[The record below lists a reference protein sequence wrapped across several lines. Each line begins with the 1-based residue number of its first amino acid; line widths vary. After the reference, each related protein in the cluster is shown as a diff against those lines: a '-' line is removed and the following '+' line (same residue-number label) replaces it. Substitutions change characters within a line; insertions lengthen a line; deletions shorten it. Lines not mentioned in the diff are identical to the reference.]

1 MNMNS
6 PFTGIS
12 ELQKHKLFKILK
24 THEYSFNKNE
34 EILSTLKG
42 ENIICILLEGHAQI
56 VSISYN
62 GEENLIEELYTDS
75 IFGTNI
81 SNISDSEYQITAL
94 EKSKVLVIDYNNLID
109 IKNINYSYY
118 NIFLNNIFDIINSK
132 FRESNDRIK
141 ILTKKS
147 IRDKLL
153 AFFENEY
160 IKTRSK
166 YIYLPSNFK
175 DLADYLSVNR
185 SAMFRELKY
194 LKEEKFIKVDGNRIT
209 LLYTPNVH

>member
-1 MNMNS
+1 MKMNS

-12 ELQKHKLFKILK
+12 ELQKHKLFKILQ

-94 EKSKVLVIDYNNLID
+94 EKSKVLVIDYNKLID
-109 IKNINYSYY
+109 AKNINYSYY
-118 NIFLNNIFDIINSK
+118 NVFLTNLFDIINSK

-166 YIYLPSNFK
+166 YIYLPTNFK

>member
-1 MNMNS
+1 MNS

-12 ELQKHKLFKILK
+12 ELQKHKLFKILQ

-94 EKSKVLVIDYNNLID
+94 EKSKVLVIDYNKLID
-109 IKNINYSYY
+109 TKNINYSYY
-118 NIFLNNIFDIINSK
+118 NVFLTNLFDIINSK

-166 YIYLPSNFK
+166 YIYLPTNFK
-175 DLADYLSVNR
+175 DLSDYLSVNR
-185 SAMFRELKY
+185 SAMFREIKY

>member
-12 ELQKHKLFKILK
+12 ELQKHKLFKILQ

-94 EKSKVLVIDYNNLID
+94 EKSKVLVIDYNKLID
-109 IKNINYSYY
+109 TKNINYSYY
-118 NIFLNNIFDIINSK
+118 NVFLTNLFDIINSK

-166 YIYLPSNFK
+166 YIYLPTNFK
-175 DLADYLSVNR
+175 DLADYLSINR

>member
-1 MNMNS
+1 MNS

-12 ELQKHKLFKILK
+12 ELQKHKLFKILQ

-94 EKSKVLVIDYNNLID
+94 EKSKVLVIDYNKLID
-109 IKNINYSYY
+109 TKNINYSYY
-118 NIFLNNIFDIINSK
+118 NVFLTNLFDIINSK

-166 YIYLPSNFK
+166 YIYLPTNFK
-175 DLADYLSVNR
+175 DLADYLSINR

>member
-1 MNMNS
+1 MKMNS

-12 ELQKHKLFKILK
+12 ELQKHKLFKILQ

-94 EKSKVLVIDYNNLID
+94 EKSKVLVIDYNKLID
-109 IKNINYSYY
+109 TKNINYSYY
-118 NIFLNNIFDIINSK
+118 NVFLTNLFDIINSK

-166 YIYLPSNFK
+166 YIYLPTNFK
-175 DLADYLSVNR
+175 DLADYLSINR

>member
-1 MNMNS
+1 MNS

-12 ELQKHKLFKILK
+12 ELQKHKLFKILQ

-62 GEENLIEELYTDS
+62 GEENLIEELYKDS

-94 EKSKVLVIDYNNLID
+94 EKTKVLVIDYNKLID
-109 IKNINYSYY
+109 TKNINYSYY
-118 NIFLNNIFDIINSK
+118 NVFLTNLFDIINSK

-166 YIYLPSNFK
+166 YIYLPTNFK
-175 DLADYLSVNR
+175 DLADYLSINR

>member
-1 MNMNS
+1 MKMNS

-12 ELQKHKLFKILK
+12 ELQKHKLFKILQ

-94 EKSKVLVIDYNNLID
+94 EKSKVLVIDYNKLID
-109 IKNINYSYY
+109 TKNINYSYY
-118 NIFLNNIFDIINSK
+118 NVFLTNLFDIINSK

-166 YIYLPSNFK
+166 YIYLPTNFK

>member
-1 MNMNS
+1 MKMNS

-12 ELQKHKLFKILK
+12 ELQKHKLFKILQ

-94 EKSKVLVIDYNNLID
+94 EKSKVLVIDYNKLID

-118 NIFLNNIFDIINSK
+118 NVFLTNLFDIINSK

-166 YIYLPSNFK
+166 YIYLPTNFK

-185 SAMFRELKY
+185 SAMFREIKY